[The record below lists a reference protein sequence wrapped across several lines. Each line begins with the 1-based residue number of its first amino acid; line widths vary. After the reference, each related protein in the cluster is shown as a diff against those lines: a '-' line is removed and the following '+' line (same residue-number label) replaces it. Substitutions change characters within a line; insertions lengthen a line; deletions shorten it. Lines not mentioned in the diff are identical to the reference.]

1 MGFAVGFDIDHT
13 LAIDNKLER
22 VALLHLLDRIVAE
35 GGHALGT
42 LQHETEA
49 IDALLAHQREGG
61 SSIDDAVARFAKERG
76 GRTPEAYAEGFR
88 RLCLRMAETFIVAD
102 PEAKHTIDRLH
113 ARGVPIGVLSNGWN
127 PLQTAKAR
135 RAGFMGT
142 VLASGDIGARKP
154 EPEAFAALCR
164 SLGVEPEQC
173 FYVGDDPAADVM
185 GAMRAGL
192 QAVWL
197 DNEGRRYPADLPPP
211 HHTIRSLRDVLDLV
225 PAAVS

>member
-1 MGFAVGFDIDHT
+1 MDVAVGFDIDHT

-42 LQHETEA
+42 LQQETDA
-49 IDALLAHQREGG
+49 IDELLAHQRAGG
-61 SSIDDAVARFAKERG
+61 SSIDEAVHRFAKERG
-76 GRTPEAYAEGFR
+76 GRSPEAYAEGFR
-88 RLCLRMAETFIVAD
+88 RLCLHMAETFIIAD
-102 PEAKHTIDRLH
+102 PEAKRTIDRLH
-113 ARGVPIGVLSNGWN
+113 ALGVPVGVLSNGWN

-142 VLASGDIGARKP
+142 VLASADIGARKP

-164 SLGVEPEQC
+164 ALGVAPAAC
-173 FYVGDDPAADVM
+173 YYVGDDPAADIM

-197 DNEGRRYPADLPPP
+197 DNEGRRYPPDLPPP
-211 HHTIRSLRDVLDLV
+211 HHTIRSLRDVLDLL
-225 PAAVS
+225 PAAIS